1 MPTNFNGVLNS
12 NEVFAAIY
20 NMIISQQVFADNI
33 VHKNTLVDR
42 FKTDGTLYG
51 DTKLFY
57 STDVLKSAEWGKDLE
72 AENLWKANSSLTAL
86 PYRPESPEC
95 QKITIDQFRQ
105 ICLTVDEYLTKRAWS
120 TEDAFRSFNSVMLG
134 WIGETKRIYENT
146 YFNVYVGTTETNVGK
161 QLQNITLSEYESVTD
176 PEAKNRLR
184 AQAIARH
191 LADLIVL
198 LGDYSRDY
206 NDYKNLRSFD
216 ASDFIIV
223 GNSKY
228 VNEITYID
236 LPTIFH
242 KDGLNFADKVVL
254 LPSRYFGEVGKVTG
268 QAITANGTQRSLKE
282 QDVKDP
288 ENEKKSIHLFP
299 GDVIPTGV
307 ALANTTEI
315 LVPFYVE
322 KGDIICKVIHKNAIP
337 FMSAFETA
345 TDFFNPKAL
354 TETHYLTWGYSEPDY
369 LQNYPFITIYEK

>member
-1 MPTNFNGVLNS
+1 MPTAFTGLLNS
-12 NEVFAAIY
+12 NEIFGAIY

-57 STDVLKSAEWGKDLE
+57 ATDVLKSAEWGKDLE
-72 AENLWKANSSLTAL
+72 AENLLKL
-86 PYRPESPEC
+86 YRPESPEC
-95 QKITIDQFRQ
+95 QKVTIDQFRQ

-146 YFNVYVGTTETNVGK
+146 YFNVYIGTTETDKGK
-161 QLQNITLSEYESVTD
+161 QLQNIKLSDYESVTD

-206 NDYKNLRSFD
+206 NDYANLRSFD

-254 LPSRYFGEVGKVTG
+254 LPSRYFGVVGKVTG
-268 QAITANGTQRSLKE
+268 QAITADGTQRSLKE
-282 QDVKDP
+282 QDIKKP
-288 ENEKKSIHLFP
+288 GAAEGEKPVHLFP

-307 ALANTTEI
+307 ALTNTTEI

-322 KGDIICKVIHKNAIP
+322 KSDIICKVIHKDAVP

-345 TDFFNPKAL
+345 TDFFNPKSL

-369 LQNYPFITIYEK
+369 LANYPFITIYEK

>member
-1 MPTNFNGVLNS
+1 MPTNFTGVLNS
-12 NEVFAAIY
+12 NEIFAAIY

-57 STDVLKSAEWGKDLE
+57 ATDVLKSAEWGKDLE
-72 AENLWKANSSLTAL
+72 AANLLKL
-86 PYRPESPEC
+86 YRPESPEC

-105 ICLTVDEYLTKRAWS
+105 ICLTVDEYLTKQAWS

-146 YFNVYVGTTETNVGK
+146 YFNAYVGTNETNVGK
-161 QLQNITLSEYESVTD
+161 QLQNITLSDYDEVTD
-176 PEAKNRLR
+176 PEAKARLR
-184 AQAIARH
+184 SQAIARH

-198 LGDYSRDY
+198 LGDYSRDF
-206 NDYKNLRSFD
+206 NDYQNLRSFD

-228 VNEITYID
+228 VNEITYMD

-242 KDGLNFADKVVL
+242 KDGLNFAEKVVM
-254 LPSRYFGEVGKVTG
+254 LPSRYFGVPGTVTG
-268 QAITANGTQRSLKE
+268 SAITSDGTQRSLKE
-282 QDVKDP
+282 QDVTVGDDV
-288 ENEKKSIHLFP
+288 IHLFP
-299 GDVIPTGV
+299 GDLIPKGV
-307 ALANTTEI
+307 SLASATAI

-322 KGDIICKVIHKNAIP
+322 KADIICKVIHKNSIP

-345 TDFFNPKAL
+345 TDFFNPKSL

-369 LQNYPFITIYEK
+369 LMNYPFITIYEK

>member
-1 MPTNFNGVLNS
+1 MPTNFTGVLNS
-12 NEVFAAIY
+12 NEIFAAIY

-57 STDVLKSAEWGKDLE
+57 ATDVLKSAEWGKDLE
-72 AENLWKANSSLTAL
+72 AANLLKL
-86 PYRPESPEC
+86 YRPESPEC

-105 ICLTVDEYLTKRAWS
+105 ICLTVDEYLTKQAWS

-146 YFNVYVGTTETNVGK
+146 YFNVYVGTNETNVGK
-161 QLQNITLSEYESVTD
+161 QLQNITLSDYNKVTD
-176 PEAKNRLR
+176 PEAKARLR
-184 AQAIARH
+184 SQAIARH

-198 LGDYSRDY
+198 LGDYSRDF

-228 VNEITYID
+228 VNEITYMD

-242 KDGLNFADKVVL
+242 KDGLNFAEKVVM
-254 LPSRYFGEVGKVTG
+254 LPSRYFGVPGTVTG
-268 QAITANGTQRSLKE
+268 SAITSDGTQRSLKE
-282 QDVKDP
+282 QDVTVDD
-288 ENEKKSIHLFP
+288 NTVHLFP
-299 GDVIPTGV
+299 GDLIPNGV
-307 ALANTTEI
+307 SLASATKI

-322 KGDIICKVIHKNAIP
+322 KNDIICKVIHKNSIP

-345 TDFFNPKAL
+345 TDFFNPKSL

-369 LQNYPFITIYEK
+369 LMNYPFITIYEN

>member
-1 MPTNFNGVLNS
+1 MPKNFTGTLNS
-12 NEVFAAIY
+12 NEIFAAIY

-42 FKTDGTLYG
+42 FKVDGTLYG
-51 DTKLFY
+51 DTKLYY
-57 STDVLKSAEWGKDLE
+57 STDVLKSAEWGNDAE
-72 AENLWKANSSLTAL
+72 AANLLKL
-86 PYRPESPEC
+86 YRPESPEC
-95 QKITIDQFRQ
+95 QKVTIDQFRQ
-105 ICLTVDEYLTKRAWS
+105 ICLTVDQYLSKRAWS
-120 TEDAFRSFNSVMLG
+120 TEDAFANFTSVMLG

-146 YFNVYVGTTETNVGK
+146 YFNVFVGTTETNVGK
-161 QLQNITLSEYESVTD
+161 QLQTIKLSDYDSITD

-228 VNEITYID
+228 VNEITYMD

-242 KDGLNFADKVVL
+242 KDGLNFTEKVVM

-268 QAITANGTQRSLKE
+268 SAITADGTQRSLKE
-282 QDVKDP
+282 QDVKVND
-288 ENEKKSIHLFP
+288 KTTHLFP
-299 GDVIPTGV
+299 GDLIPTGV
-307 ALANTTEI
+307 SLANASTI

-322 KGDIICKVIHKNAIP
+322 KDDIICKVIHKNAIP

-345 TDFFNPKAL
+345 TDFFNPKSL

-369 LQNYPFITIYEK
+369 LMNYPFITIYKK

>member
-1 MPTNFNGVLNS
+1 MPTNFTGVLNS

-57 STDVLKSAEWGKDLE
+57 ATDVLKSAEWGKDLE
-72 AENLWKANSSLTAL
+72 AANLLKL
-86 PYRPESPEC
+86 YRPESPEC
-95 QKITIDQFRQ
+95 QKVTIDQFRQ

-161 QLQNITLSEYESVTD
+161 QLQDIKLSDYASVAD
-176 PEAKNRLR
+176 PEAKARLR
-184 AQAIARH
+184 SQAIARH
-191 LADLIVL
+191 LADLIVS

-228 VNEITYID
+228 VNEITYMD

-242 KDGLNFADKVVL
+242 KDGLNFAEKVVM

-268 QAITANGTQRSLKE
+268 SAITADGTQRSLKE
-282 QDVKDP
+282 QDVTVSGKPKP
-288 ENEKKSIHLFP
+288 EHLFP
-299 GDVIPTGV
+299 GDVIPNGV
-307 ALANTTEI
+307 TLANTEKI

-322 KGDIICKVIHKNAIP
+322 KSDIICKVIHKDAIP

-354 TETHYLTWGYSEPDY
+354 VETHYLTWGYSEPDY
-369 LQNYPFITIYEK
+369 LMNYPFITIYER

>member
-1 MPTNFNGVLNS
+1 MPTNFTGVLNS
-12 NEVFAAIY
+12 NEIFAAIY

-57 STDVLKSAEWGKDLE
+57 ATDVLKSAEWGKDLE
-72 AENLWKANSSLTAL
+72 AANLLKL
-86 PYRPESPEC
+86 YRPESPEC

-105 ICLTVDEYLTKRAWS
+105 ICLTVDEYLTKQAWS

-146 YFNVYVGTTETNVGK
+146 YFNVYVGTNETNVGK
-161 QLQNITLSEYESVTD
+161 QLQNITLSDYNKVTD
-176 PEAKNRLR
+176 PEAKARLR
-184 AQAIARH
+184 SQAIARH

-198 LGDYSRDY
+198 LGDYSRDF

-228 VNEITYID
+228 VNEITYMD

-242 KDGLNFADKVVL
+242 KDGLNFAEKVVM
-254 LPSRYFGEVGKVTG
+254 LPSRYFGVPGTVTG
-268 QAITANGTQRSLKE
+268 SAITSDGTQRSLKE
-282 QDVKDP
+282 QDVTVD
-288 ENEKKSIHLFP
+288 NNTVHLFP
-299 GDVIPTGV
+299 GDLIPNGV
-307 ALANTTEI
+307 SLASATKI

-322 KGDIICKVIHKNAIP
+322 KNDIICKVIHKNSIP

-345 TDFFNPKAL
+345 TDFFNPKSL

-369 LQNYPFITIYEK
+369 LMNYPFITIYEN

>member
-1 MPTNFNGVLNS
+1 MPTNFTGALNS
-12 NEVFAAIY
+12 NEIFAAIY

-72 AENLWKANSSLTAL
+72 AANLLQL
-86 PYRPESPEC
+86 YRPESPEC

-146 YFNVYVGTTETNVGK
+146 YFNVYVGTTETEKGK
-161 QLQNITLSEYESVTD
+161 QLQNIKLSDYESVTD
-176 PEAKNRLR
+176 PEAKARLR
-184 AQAIARH
+184 SQAIARH

-206 NDYKNLRSFD
+206 NDYANLRSFD
-216 ASDFIIV
+216 ASDFVIV

-228 VNEITYID
+228 VNEITYMD

-242 KDGLNFADKVVL
+242 RDGLNFAEKVVM
-254 LPSRYFGEVGKVTG
+254 LPSRYFGVPGTVTG
-268 QAITANGTQRSLKE
+268 SPITADGTQRSLKE
-282 QDVKDP
+282 QDVTLSGKVT
-288 ENEKKSIHLFP
+288 HLFP

-307 ALANTTEI
+307 SLASASQI

-322 KGDIICKVIHKNAIP
+322 KDDIICKVIHKNAIP

-345 TDFFNPKAL
+345 TDFFNPKSL

-369 LQNYPFITIYEK
+369 LMNYPFITIYEK

>member
-12 NEVFAAIY
+12 NEIFAAIY

-72 AENLWKANSSLTAL
+72 AENLLKL
-86 PYRPESPEC
+86 YRPESPEC

-105 ICLTVDEYLTKRAWS
+105 ICLTVDEYLTKQAWS

-161 QLQNITLSEYESVTD
+161 QLQNIKLSDYESVTD

-242 KDGLNFADKVVL
+242 KDGLSFADKVVL

-268 QAITANGTQRSLKE
+268 SAITADGTQRSLKE
-282 QDVKDP
+282 QDVTVSGKP
-288 ENEKKSIHLFP
+288 KPVHLFP

-307 ALANTTEI
+307 SLANASEI

-322 KGDIICKVIHKNAIP
+322 KSDIICKVIHKNAIP

-345 TDFFNPKAL
+345 TDFFNPKSL